1 MTAGVLLPEADA
13 ELGAVLTFWG
23 VEAGGEGA
31 IWEACAGAWIVG
43 AGGVDSGRYF
53 LRTAR
58 RFSGC

>member
-1 MTAGVLLPEADA
+1 MGGV
-13 ELGAVLTFWG
+13 
-23 VEAGGEGA
+23 GA
-31 IWEACAGAWIVG
+31 IWAACVADWIVG